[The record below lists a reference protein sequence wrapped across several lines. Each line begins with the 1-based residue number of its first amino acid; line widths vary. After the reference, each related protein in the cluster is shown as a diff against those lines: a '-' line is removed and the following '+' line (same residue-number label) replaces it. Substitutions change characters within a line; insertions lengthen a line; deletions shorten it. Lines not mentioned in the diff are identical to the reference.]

1 MLFWFMTIF
10 NFFPFFLAF
19 ESSSSHKSCFI
30 EPFEGCQA
38 SGLMDAKF
46 EFMCVALQHW
56 EDAESESANERI
68 RTLWFCLVEGF
79 LTICFSF
86 FLVLFLFV
94 FSPFG

>member
-1 MLFWFMTIF
+1 MG
-10 NFFPFFLAF
+10 AR
-19 ESSSSHKSCFI
+19 
-30 EPFEGCQA
+30 
-38 SGLMDAKF
+38 F

-56 EDAESESANERI
+56 EGAESESANERI

-94 FSPFG
+94 CFFLLLVERKV